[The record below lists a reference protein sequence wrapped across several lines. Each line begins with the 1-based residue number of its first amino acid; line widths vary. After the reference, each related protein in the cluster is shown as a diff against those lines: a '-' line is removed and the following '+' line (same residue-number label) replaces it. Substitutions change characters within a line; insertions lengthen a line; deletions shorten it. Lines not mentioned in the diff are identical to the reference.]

1 MLMFAGFPFTVET
14 GGLFRMGHGA
24 YFRLYEELNDYL
36 PKDRRKRTFG
46 LSLKHHMSV
55 REAICSLGV
64 PPNEVDLVL
73 VNGESVPFNHIIRNG
88 DRVSV
93 YPIFE
98 TLDVRQVT
106 KLRDTSLLALRS
118 GKGSK
123 KHQKR

>member
-1 MLMFAGFPFTVET
+1 MFADFPYASET
-14 GGLFRMGHGA
+14 GSLLRMDHSA

-36 PKDRRKRTFG
+36 PQDRRKRTFG
-46 LSLKHHMSV
+46 LFLKHHMSV

-73 VNGESVPFNHIIRNG
+73 VNGESVPFSHIIRNG